1 MQGQKFKGYGN
12 LRSTRNFFNHISQFR
27 GKSGIERQSGTLNAE
42 PLNVNCLRGRLVKK
56 SSRIAIVVA
65 ILGILVTLVPLQAS
79 QTGGLPGAY
88 LLPSLGASALAM
100 GGAYSASPESFTSW
114 WNPGMLANIK
124 GKRVSG
130 GAGMRSLGR
139 TDLYAAAEFRVPP
152 RLGIGLLFLYRGDP
166 FVNDLYDENEK
177 PIGSANY
184 TTFTGKVSLSYV
196 ITRKIGVG
204 ININILNQ
212 RLPTSSNDG
221 LVGYSSTT
229 SIEAVDI
236 GIEYKAS
243 EKLSLALTGR
253 NLGASFVWE
262 TENGYYISA
271 DDRPLPK
278 FTVGAKYTGELLKKP
293 FLWRADLMGHLF
305 DGKFRKLDRP
315 QAQLCMGWEW
325 QYWEKLFLRA
335 GIGDIVFN
343 GDMVTENSTWR
354 DESSMRVALGCG
366 IDASKRIKGLK
377 INYGVST
384 DKVWAGLDHQ
394 LDFIYS
400 F

>member
-1 MQGQKFKGYGN
+1 LNIN
-12 LRSTRNFFNHISQFR
+12 L
-27 GKSGIERQSGTLNAE
+27 
-42 PLNVNCLRGRLVKK
+42 LRGNWVRN
-56 SSRIAIVVA
+56 SSRIIAVA
-65 ILGILVTLVPLQAS
+65 AFLSVLLVKFPLEAS

-100 GGAYSASPESFTSW
+100 GGAYTASPESFTSW

-130 GAGMRSLGR
+130 GVGIRSLGR
-139 TDLYAAAEFRVPP
+139 MDAYAAAEFRVPP
-152 RLGIGLLFLYRGDP
+152 RLGMGLLFLYRGDP

-177 PIGSANY
+177 PIGNANY

-196 ITRKIGVG
+196 VTRKIGLGV
-204 ININILNQ
+204 NLNVLHQ

-221 LVGYSSTT
+221 LVGYSSAT
-229 SIEAVDI
+229 SIGAIDVGLECKINDN
-236 GIEYKAS
+236 
-243 EKLSLALTGR
+243 LSLAFTGR

-262 TENGYYISA
+262 TENGYYISS

-278 FTVGAKYTGELLKKP
+278 LTVGVKYNGALLKKP
-293 FLWRADLMGHLF
+293 LLWRADLMGNLF
-305 DGKFRKLDRP
+305 DGKFRKLERP
-315 QAQLCMGWEW
+315 QAQFCMGWEW
-325 QYWEKLFLRA
+325 QYWEQLFLRA
-335 GIGDIVFN
+335 GIGDILFN
-343 GDMVTENSTWR
+343 GDMAKDSRRYR
-354 DESSMRVALGCG
+354 DESSMRVTLGCSF
-366 IDASKRIKGLK
+366 DASKRVKGLK

-394 LDFIYS
+394 LDCIYT

>member
-1 MQGQKFKGYGN
+1 MSIQ
-12 LRSTRNFFNHISQFR
+12 SFFMCINR
-27 GKSGIERQSGTLNAE
+27 LTGKSELEQQPGTLNAE
-42 PLNVNCLRGRLVKK
+42 PLNVYLLRGRLVRK
-56 SSRIAIVVA
+56 SYRIIIIVSM
-65 ILGILVTLVPLQAS
+65 LGVLATHLDLEAS

-88 LLPSLGASALAM
+88 LQPSLGASALAM
-100 GGAYSASPESFTSW
+100 GGAYTATPESFTSW

-124 GKRVSG
+124 GKRISG

-152 RLGIGLLFLYRGDP
+152 RLGMGLLFLYRGDP
-166 FVNDLYDENEK
+166 FINDLYDENEK
-177 PIGSANY
+177 PIGDARY

-196 ITRKIGVG
+196 VTRKLGVG
-204 ININILNQ
+204 VNINILHQ

-229 SIEAVDI
+229 SIGAVDI
-236 GIEYKAS
+236 GVEYKAS
-243 EKLSLALTGR
+243 DKLSLALTGR
-253 NLGASFVWE
+253 NLGAAFVWE
-262 TENGYYISA
+262 TENGYYIAS

-278 FTVGAKYTGELLKKP
+278 LTVGAKYTGELLKKP
-293 FLWRADLMGHLF
+293 LLWRADLMGHLF
-305 DGKFRKLDRP
+305 DGKFNKLDRP
-315 QAQLCMGWEW
+315 QAQFCMGWEW

-335 GIGDIVFN
+335 GIGDILFN
-343 GDMVTENSTWR
+343 GDMATDSRRYR
-354 DESSMRVALGCG
+354 DESSMRVSLGCAF
-366 IDASKRIKGLK
+366 DASKRVKGLK

-394 LDFIYS
+394 LDCIYT

>member
-1 MQGQKFKGYGN
+1 MLIQ
-12 LRSTRNFFNHISQFR
+12 RFFMCINRLTGSAVVEQ
-27 GKSGIERQSGTLNAE
+27 QPGTLNAE
-42 PLNVNCLRGRLVKK
+42 PLNLYLLRGKLVRN
-56 SSRIAIVVA
+56 SSRLITIVSLLSVFA
-65 ILGILVTLVPLQAS
+65 VLVPLEAS

-100 GGAYSASPESFTSW
+100 GDAYTASPESFTSW

-124 GKRVSG
+124 GKRISG

-152 RLGIGLLFLYRGDP
+152 RLGMALLFLYRGDP

-177 PIGSANY
+177 PIGNANY
-184 TTFTGKVSLSYV
+184 STFTGKISLSYIV
-196 ITRKIGVG
+196 TRKIGIGV
-204 ININILNQ
+204 NINILNQ
-212 RLPTSSNDG
+212 RLPTSSSDG
-221 LVGYSSTT
+221 LVGYSSAT
-229 SIEAVDI
+229 SIGAVDI
-236 GIEYKAS
+236 GLECKINDN
-243 EKLSLALTGR
+243 LSLAFTGR

-262 TENGYYISA
+262 TENGYYISS

-278 FTVGAKYTGELLKKP
+278 LTVGTKYTGAFLKKP
-293 FLWRADLMGHLF
+293 LLWRADLMGNLF

-315 QAQLCMGWEW
+315 QAQFCMGWEW

-335 GIGDIVFN
+335 GIGDILFN
-343 GDMVTENSTWR
+343 GDMVKENRTYR
-354 DESSMRVALGCG
+354 DESSMRVSLGCSF
-366 IDASKRIKGLK
+366 DASKRIKGLK

-394 LDFIYS
+394 LDFIYT